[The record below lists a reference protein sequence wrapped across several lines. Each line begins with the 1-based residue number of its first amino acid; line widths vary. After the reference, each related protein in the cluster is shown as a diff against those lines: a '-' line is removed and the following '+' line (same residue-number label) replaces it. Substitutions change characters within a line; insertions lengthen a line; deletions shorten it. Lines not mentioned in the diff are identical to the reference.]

1 MDHNDGNDGEGVP
14 LRELLAA
21 MGVSVGCAH
30 EVQLNRVALLLLAM
44 TLREGGHLS
53 VTAAELEAAAQAVL
67 AIDKS
72 DGSIVHVRAIGREQ
86 AAAEMAAATLDGVRR
101 H

>member
-1 MDHNDGNDGEGVP
+1 MGHNDGNDGEGMP

-30 EVQLNRVALLLLAM
+30 EAQLNRVALLLLAVA
-44 TLREGGHLS
+44 LRQGGHLS
-53 VTAAELEAAAQAVL
+53 VTTAELEAAAQAVL

-72 DGSIVHVRAIGREQ
+72 DGSVVRVRAIGREQ
-86 AAAEMAAATLDGVRR
+86 AAAEMATATPDGASR